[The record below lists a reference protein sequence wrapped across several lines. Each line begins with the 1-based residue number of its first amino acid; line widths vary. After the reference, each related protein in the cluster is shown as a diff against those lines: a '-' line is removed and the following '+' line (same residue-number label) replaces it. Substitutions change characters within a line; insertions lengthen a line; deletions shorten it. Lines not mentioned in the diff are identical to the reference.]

1 LVAPIFLTKL
11 MIDKPTTKPNNPN
24 FSSGP
29 CAKRPGWNIQNLKTD
44 SLGRSHRAKL
54 PKQRLLEVITLT
66 KEILQLPKDYRVG
79 ILPASDTGAIEAA
92 MWSLLGKTGV
102 EVLAWENFGNDWVK
116 DIKDQLKPD
125 NLTIHKAD
133 YGNITDFNNLNFDND
148 IVFNWNGTT
157 SGVCVPNA
165 DWIPQDRK
173 GLTICDATSAVF
185 AMDMDWSKLDVVTW
199 SWQKVLGGEAAHG
212 MIAMSPKAIER
223 LSEYQPSWPIP
234 KIFRLANNKKVIE
247 GIFKGETINTPSMLC
262 VEDAIDALQWIQS
275 IGGYAGSIKKSKSNL
290 EVIKKWVASHDWI
303 DFLANDP
310 NTLSS
315 TSICLKITEDWF
327 VQLSEEDQQ
336 AKVKEINSLLEKEG
350 VAYDINAYRTA
361 PAGFRIWGGATVE
374 ASDIE
379 TLLPWIEWGYRSI
392 KS

>member
-1 LVAPIFLTKL
+1 

-116 DIKDQLKPD
+116 DIKDQLKPE

-157 SGVCVPNA
+157 SGVCVPNT

-223 LSEYQPSWPIP
+223 LSEYEPSWPIP

-290 EVIKKWVASHDWI
+290 EIIKKWVASHDWI

>member
-1 LVAPIFLTKL
+1 MNKPIS
-11 MIDKPTTKPNNPN
+11 KPKNPN

-29 CAKRPGWNIQNLKTD
+29 CAKRPGWSINNLRTD
-44 SLGRSHRAKL
+44 TLGRSHRAKL
-54 PKQRLLEVITLT
+54 PKQRLLDVINLT
-66 KEILQLPKDYRVG
+66 KEILQLPEGYRVG
-79 ILPASDTGAIEAA
+79 ILAASDTGAIEAA
-92 MWSLLGKTGV
+92 MWSLLGARGV

-116 DIKDQLKPD
+116 DIKDQLKPE
-125 NLTIHKAD
+125 NLTIHKVD
-133 YGNITDFNNLNFDND
+133 YGKLPDLKKLNFDND

-165 DWIPQDRK
+165 DWISKDRK

-212 MIAMSPKAIER
+212 MIAMSPKAIQR
-223 LSEYQPSWPIP
+223 LSEYQPNWPIP

-262 VEDAIDALQWIQS
+262 VEDAIDALNWIKS
-275 IGGYAGSIKKSKSNL
+275 IGGFSGSIQKSQKNL
-290 EVIKKWVASHDWI
+290 EVVKQWVQSKDWI
-303 DFLANDP
+303 DFLAEDP
-310 NTLSS
+310 QTISS
-315 TSICLKITEDWF
+315 TSICLKITADWF
-327 VQLSEEDQQ
+327 LKLSEDDQQ
-336 AKVKEINSLLEKEG
+336 AKIKEINSMLDKEG

-379 TLLPWIEWGYRSI
+379 TLLPWIEWGYQSI
-392 KS
+392 KP

>member
-11 MIDKPTTKPNNPN
+11 MIDKPTIKPNNPN

-327 VQLSEEDQQ
+327 VQLSEEEQQ
-336 AKVKEINSLLEKEG
+336 TKVKEINSLLEKEG

>member
-1 LVAPIFLTKL
+1 MNKPIS
-11 MIDKPTTKPNNPN
+11 KPKNPN

-29 CAKRPGWNIQNLKTD
+29 CAKRPGWSINNLRTD
-44 SLGRSHRAKL
+44 TLGRSHRAKL
-54 PKQRLLEVITLT
+54 PKQRLLDVINLT
-66 KEILQLPKDYRVG
+66 KEILQLPEDYRVG
-79 ILPASDTGAIEAA
+79 ILAASDTGAIEAA
-92 MWSLLGKTGV
+92 MWSLLGARGV

-116 DIKDQLKPD
+116 DIKDQLKPE
-125 NLTIHKAD
+125 NLTIHKVD
-133 YGNITDFNNLNFDND
+133 YGKLPDLKKLNFDND

-165 DWIPQDRK
+165 DWISKDRK

-212 MIAMSPKAIER
+212 MIAMSPQAIQR
-223 LSEYQPSWPIP
+223 LSEYQPNWPIP

-262 VEDAIDALQWIQS
+262 VEDAIDALNWIKS
-275 IGGYAGSIKKSKSNL
+275 IGGFSGSIQKSQKNL
-290 EVIKKWVASHDWI
+290 EVVKQWVQSKDWI
-303 DFLANDP
+303 DFLAEDP
-310 NTLSS
+310 QTISS
-315 TSICLKITEDWF
+315 TSICLKITADWF
-327 VQLSEEDQQ
+327 LKLSEDDQQ
-336 AKVKEINSLLEKEG
+336 AKIKEINSMLDKEG

-379 TLLPWIEWGYRSI
+379 TLLPWIEWGYQSI
-392 KS
+392 KP

>member
-1 LVAPIFLTKL
+1 
-11 MIDKPTTKPNNPN
+11 MIHKPTTKPNNPN

-66 KEILQLPKDYRVG
+66 KEILQLPKDYKVG

-102 EVLAWENFGNDWVK
+102 EVLAWENFGNDWIK
-116 DIKDQLKPD
+116 DIKDQLKPE

-157 SGVCVPNA
+157 SGVCVPNV
-165 DWIPQDRK
+165 DWIPQDRN

-223 LSEYQPSWPIP
+223 LSEYQPNWPIP

-262 VEDAIDALQWIQS
+262 VEDAIDALKWIQS

-290 EVIKKWVASHDWI
+290 EVIKNWVASQNWI
-303 DFLANDP
+303 DFLANDL

-315 TSICLKITEDWF
+315 TSVCLKITEDWF

-336 AKVKEINSLLEKEG
+336 AKVKEINNLLEKEG

>member
-1 LVAPIFLTKL
+1 VPFFIVK
-11 MIDKPTTKPNNPN
+11 MNKPTKKPNNPN

-29 CAKRPGWNIQNLKTD
+29 CAKRPGWNIQNLRIDT
-44 SLGRSHRAKL
+44 LGRSHRAKL
-54 PKQRLLEVITLT
+54 PKQRLLDVINLS

-79 ILPASDTGAIEAA
+79 MLPGSDTGAIEAA
-92 MWSLLGKTGV
+92 IWSLLGVRGV

-116 DIKDQLKPD
+116 DIKDQLKPEH
-125 NLTIHKAD
+125 LKVHKVD
-133 YGNITDFNNLNFDND
+133 YGKIPDLTNINFDHD
-148 IVFNWNGTT
+148 VVFTWNGTT

-165 DWIPQDRK
+165 DWISKDRQ

-199 SWQKVLGGEAAHG
+199 SWQKVLGGEGAHG
-212 MIAMSPKAIER
+212 MIAMSPKAIQR
-223 LSEYQPSWPIP
+223 LEEYQPNWPIP
-234 KIFRLANNKKVIE
+234 KIFKLANGKKVIE

-275 IGGYAGSIKKSKSNL
+275 IGGYAGSIQKSQSNL
-290 EVIKKWVASHDWI
+290 HVVKQWVASQNWI
-303 DFLANDP
+303 SFLAED
-310 NTLSS
+310 TKTISS
-315 TSICLKITEDWF
+315 TSICLKITDDWF
-327 VQLSEEDQQ
+327 LKLSEEEQQ
-336 AKVKEINSLLEKEG
+336 LKIKEINSLLEKEG

-374 ASDIE
+374 SSDIE
-379 TLLPWIEWGYRSI
+379 TLLPWIEWAYQSI

>member
-1 LVAPIFLTKL
+1 

-79 ILPASDTGAIEAA
+79 ILPASDTGSIEAA

-116 DIKDQLKPD
+116 DIKDQLKPE

-157 SGVCVPNA
+157 SGVCVPNT

-223 LSEYQPSWPIP
+223 LSEYEPSWPIP

-290 EVIKKWVASHDWI
+290 EIIKKWVASHDWI